1 MKHPLIPLALVM
13 SLQTVGWTAEAA
25 KVDTSKI
32 PPVATHTVD
41 FEKEVYPIFKESC
54 FSCHGPEKQKGRYR
68 MDTKEGA
75 FKKSEDY
82 GPAIAPGKSLESS
95 IILMACGLIDEMQM
109 PPPSD
114 KPGESEPLSD
124 EQIGI
129 LRAWIDQ
136 GAKWPDGPI
145 KEYVKPVGFAADIQP
160 VLQAACAE
168 CHGGSKIEGGFSVDS
183 LASVLKG
190 GEFYGK
196 IITAGDVKKSPLM
209 IIIAGK
215 DTDLPAP
222 EKHRLPAK
230 QIELVGKWI
239 EQGAKP

>member
-1 MKHPLIPLALVM
+1 MPLALVM
-13 SLQTVGWTAEAA
+13 SLSTVVGAAEAE

-32 PPVATHTVD
+32 PPAVARPVD
-41 FEKEVYPIFKESC
+41 FEKEVYPMFKDNC

-75 FKKSEDY
+75 FKVSDYY
-82 GPAIAPGKSLESS
+82 GPAVVPGKSLESS
-95 IILMACGLIDEMQM
+95 IILMVCGLIDEMQM

-114 KPGESEPLSD
+114 KPGESEPLSP
-124 EQIGI
+124 EQVGI

-145 KEYVKPVGFAADIQP
+145 KEYVKPLGFAADIQP
-160 VLQAACAE
+160 VFQAACAE
-168 CHGGSKIEGGFSVDS
+168 CHGGNKIEGGFSVDS
-183 LASVLKG
+183 FASVLKG

-209 IIIAGK
+209 IIIAGN
-215 DTDLPAP
+215 DPDLPAP